1 MRWRLSCHECL
12 SVRVDKEREVL
23 TSQISRT
30 GLFWVSQAKQQ
41 FPTHNQLQR
50 LQVLDTESGS
60 YSIHPRAAT
69 SAAAI
74 HSRTLQSQV
83 FHRFLLQFLSNTLT
97 FVTKNTFTSLTQ
109 HQPCGLTLF
118 SSLFNL
124 IKKKQL
130 GLRLLLKKGV
140 YLRLCSEK
148 KKVQVRHKS
157 FWFLVFVWTLHKTT
171 WISLSDVR
179 GRCHGTCRSLSV
191 WEGHSWWMIVKVFS
205 IFSKSSSYQ

>member
-12 SVRVDKEREVL
+12 SVWVDKEREVL

-124 IKKKQL
+124 IKKNSWDYDCCWKKEFICVFA
-130 GLRLLLKKGV
+130 LKKKRYKYDINHFGS
-140 YLRLCSEK
+140 LCLFERFTR
-148 KKVQVRHKS
+148 RHE
-157 FWFLVFVWTLHKTT
+157 FLCQTSGGGAMGPAGLYPC
-171 WISLSDVR
+171 
-179 GRCHGTCRSLSV
+179 GRDIPGG
-191 WEGHSWWMIVKVFS
+191 W
-205 IFSKSSSYQ
+205 